1 MTDWEAFWDSISV
14 LDVVLVI
21 VGVSLV
27 IGFIAKGW
35 PKIHAGIR
43 LIDALGDLPDRL
55 DNIEQKI
62 GEIHHEVNYNNGSSV
77 KDAVTRMETEQTRQA
92 EVQEQQGDMLA
103 AALLSDEQLATAID
117 DLTTWRDDHEE
128 TLTKE

>member
-1 MTDWEAFWDSISV
+1 MTAWEQFWDSISV
-14 LDVVLVI
+14 LDGVLVI
-21 VGVSLV
+21 IAGTLA

-35 PKIHAGIR
+35 PKIRAGFR

-103 AALLSDEQLATAID
+103 AALLSDEQAADALD
-117 DLTTWRDDHEE
+117 DLERRFTDHED
-128 TLTKE
+128 TFTKE

>member
-1 MTDWEAFWDSISV
+1 MTEWEAFWDSISV

-21 VGVSLV
+21 IGGTLV

-35 PKIHAGIR
+35 PKIRAGFR

-55 DNIEQKI
+55 DSIEQKI

-77 KDAVTRMETEQTRQA
+77 KDAVTRIETEQTRQA
-92 EVQEQQGDMLA
+92 DVQEQQGDMLA
-103 AALLSDEQLATAID
+103 AALLSNDQLATAID
-117 DLTTWRDDHEE
+117 DLTDWRDDHED
-128 TLTKE
+128 TITKE